1 MLGFLHRQKKPS
13 RRNQFI
19 HSTQKEARLQMDRYT
34 DGHTDGRT
42 QRAGRRGKD
51 VRSDEDHLEEID
63 VKGESAVDEKTT
75 AVE

>member
-34 DGHTDGRT
+34 DGHTDGHRGPVEGGET
-42 QRAGRRGKD
+42 SDRMRAIWR
-51 VRSDEDHLEEID
+51 
-63 VKGESAVDEKTT
+63 
-75 AVE
+75 